1 MTKTCKT
8 CGETKVLE
16 AFTPQEHGR
25 FGRVA
30 HCRPC
35 LAAAKN
41 KRYASMPVEQRKEQN
56 RKINGYSKAWRD
68 EHREELN
75 AYRRRWYAS
84 KYPRRRAASGAGTVH
99 NGYRSFVIN
108 GRRTFEHRLVMEKHL
123 GRKLLREET
132 VHHLNGDRLDNRLEN
147 LELWSSSQPP
157 GQRIAD
163 KVAWAKSI
171 LELYGGL
178 V

>member
-16 AFTPQEHGR
+16 AFTPQEHGQ

-30 HCRPC
+30 HCKPC
-35 LAAAKN
+35 MAAAK
-41 KRYASMPVEQRKEQN
+41 KARYAAMSPAAKREVVKKANDFGR
-56 RKINGYSKAWRD
+56 AWRAT
-68 EHREELN
+68 HREELLT
-75 AYRRRWYAS
+75 RRRVPDELR
-84 KYPRRRAASGAGTVH
+84 KRAKAGSGTIH
-99 NGYRSFVIN
+99 QGYRSFVID

-123 GRKLLREET
+123 GRMLLREET
-132 VHHLNGDRLDNRLEN
+132 VHHVNGDRLDNRLEN